1 MTKND
6 IEIFTIIA
14 LCILS
19 VILFIWIP
27 AHPVSSFDMELNAFV
42 DRYLFGNGYYKP
54 SRYPFTSK
62 VVNGL
67 STVSFLITPFF
78 FVFWNPRKQLYE
90 NPSYLRIAGFFLITV
105 FLFSFMLHTSMYPQ
119 EFAIDLKRRTFGRTE
134 SFHNTP
140 FFYMLFMLMK
150 NFTLY
155 ICIRAFI
162 QIIYGLFGKIKTDR
176 LEKAWAKKQREWRNK

>member
-54 SRYPFTSK
+54 TRYPFTSK
-62 VVNGL
+62 VVNGF
-67 STVSFLITPFF
+67 STAAFFITPFF
-78 FVFWNPRKQLYE
+78 FTFWNPRKKLYE
-90 NPSYLRIAGFFLITV
+90 DPSVKRILVFYIFGFFVLALMFYISALPHEFT
-105 FLFSFMLHTSMYPQ
+105 TSRG
-119 EFAIDLKRRTFGRTE
+119 KGTFGRTE

-140 FFYMLFMLMK
+140 LLYMLLMLMK
-150 NFTLY
+150 NFTIY
-155 ICIRAFI
+155 ASIRFLGQLSFAS
-162 QIIYGLFGKIKTDR
+162 YEMLKTHR
-176 LEKAWAKKQREWRNK
+176 LEKAWAKKQREWRDK

>member
-6 IEIFTIIA
+6 IEIFAIIA

-54 SRYPFTSK
+54 TRYPFTSK
-62 VVNGL
+62 VVNGF
-67 STVSFLITPFF
+67 STAAFFITPFF
-78 FVFWNPRKQLYE
+78 FTFWNPRKKLYE
-90 NPSYLRIAGFFLITV
+90 DPSLKRILVFYIFGFIFLILLIRTSILPKE
-105 FLFSFMLHTSMYPQ
+105 FLISTG
-119 EFAIDLKRRTFGRTE
+119 RRGFGHTE

-140 FFYMLFMLMK
+140 FLFMLFMLMK
-150 NFTLY
+150 NFTIY
-155 ICIRAFI
+155 ACIRALGQLSFAS
-162 QIIYGLFGKIKTDR
+162 YEMLKTHR
-176 LEKAWAKKQREWRNK
+176 LEKAWAKKQREWRDK